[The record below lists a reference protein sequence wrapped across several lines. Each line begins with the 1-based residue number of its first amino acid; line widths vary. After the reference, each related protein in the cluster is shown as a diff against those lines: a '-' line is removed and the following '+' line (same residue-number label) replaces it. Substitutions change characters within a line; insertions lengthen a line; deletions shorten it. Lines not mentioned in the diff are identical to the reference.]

1 MLIFNLPLLLVFKY
15 LFKFY
20 NFYKILIIFLLLD
33 IIICENTRAVRTNV
47 FKELNS
53 SFVRKAN
60 ILPKQFITNFTSKNT
75 EEEYTEGDE
84 REIILTKTFTFN
96 LTLLPHQIIIFP
108 NQYFRNLR
116 SELGDYK
123 IFDTDELR

>member
-1 MLIFNLPLLLVFKY
+1 M
-15 LFKFY
+15 
-20 NFYKILIIFLLLD
+20 
-33 IIICENTRAVRTNV
+33 
-47 FKELNS
+47 
-53 SFVRKAN
+53 RKAN